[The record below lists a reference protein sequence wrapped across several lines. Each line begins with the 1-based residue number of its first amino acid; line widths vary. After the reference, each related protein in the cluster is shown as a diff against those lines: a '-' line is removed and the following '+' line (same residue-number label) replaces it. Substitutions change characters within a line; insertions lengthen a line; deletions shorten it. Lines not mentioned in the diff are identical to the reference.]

1 MTKQTGVEKHTPTP
15 WRVAEAWQF
24 PDDAGRVFD
33 AVVKRFK
40 NGTESL
46 VCSFEHSVFRE
57 SQKANVEFIVRAV
70 NAHEELVEALEDA
83 RNVIKHSVRRDVFTY
98 KQHILDKIDT
108 ALARVEGSES

>member
-1 MTKQTGVEKHTPTP
+1 MTQDTKHTPTP
-15 WRVAEAWQF
+15 TPWTAEGAALLDAEGTPVA
-24 PDDAGRVFD
+24 
-33 AVVKRFK
+33 
-40 NGTESL
+40 L
-46 VCSFEHSVFRE
+46 VCSIGAQE
-57 SQKANVEFIVRAV
+57 QILRAV